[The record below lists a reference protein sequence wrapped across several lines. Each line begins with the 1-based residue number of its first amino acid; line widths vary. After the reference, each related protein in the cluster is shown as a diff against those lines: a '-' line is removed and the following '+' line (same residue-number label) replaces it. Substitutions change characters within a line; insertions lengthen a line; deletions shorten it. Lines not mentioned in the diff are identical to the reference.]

1 MSKPTR
7 HQSLSTTR
15 HGPRFPTIDMYNFYT
30 HPVRVIQSTGLTS
43 STHPGHIF
51 LSDNHSYPLPT
62 SPNTNTNFLATLRWY
77 LQYKLVIPRN
87 VYLFWPPEIKYS
99 DFKGLNFGG
108 SIHVSIPF
116 LFEHLLKNK
125 IFKSSP
131 HEPKTLFRGGQ
142 IKYSELRSHGFWWAT
157 LSPTL
162 SETLKALWAESW
174 NNLTFSEKLWV

>member
-7 HQSLSTTR
+7 YQSLSTTR
-15 HGPRFPTIDMYNFYT
+15 RGPRFPTIDMYNFYT

-51 LSDNHSYPLPT
+51 LSDNHPYPLPT

-108 SIHVSIPF
+108 SIHVSTILSYLNPF
-116 LFEHLLKNK
+116 KQTK
-125 IFKSSP
+125 IFKLSP
-131 HEPKTLFRGGQ
+131 HEKILFLGGWPNKVFWSTLPQFLVGNPFSNPFWNL
-142 IKYSELRSHGFWWAT
+142 KPSKLFELEAGAT
-157 LSPTL
+157 
-162 SETLKALWAESW
+162 
-174 NNLTFSEKLWV
+174 